1 MVRRDTDTLEEYTGT
16 LEAQQ
21 ETLTKPLSSY
31 PDLNMSHFDIE
42 YWAGLGAHRV
52 PDAKDSTNREK
63 ETCVS
68 GEVEI
73 MYDRED
79 RPQSNIEI
87 GGDALASEKKEEG
100 ESISRRVTMPSAANT
115 MGNGLIGLGT
125 MLSEANTKKADNS
138 TGASYYY
145 YYFIYPKI
153 TSQSSRL

>member
-1 MVRRDTDTLEEYTGT
+1 M
-16 LEAQQ
+16 
-21 ETLTKPLSSY
+21 
-31 PDLNMSHFDIE
+31 
-42 YWAGLGAHRV
+42 
-52 PDAKDSTNREK
+52 
-63 ETCVS
+63 S

-87 GGDALASEKKEEG
+87 GGDALAREKKEEG

-125 MLSEANTKKADNS
+125 MLSEANTKKADNT

-145 YYFIYPKI
+145 YYFIYPI
-153 TSQSSRL
+153 QTSTMRVTNNIGCS